1 MAKIYLK
8 ASLLVIW
15 LGSGISEDME
25 HYQAASRISD
35 EIIRY
40 KKLFG
45 DEEGDL
51 RRLGTGSTMCH
62 LKQQIALPPQVLSS
76 RCCSTHTLRAPGLDE
91 NIFWELLG
99 GES

>member
-25 HYQAASRISD
+25 HYQAASRIFD

-40 KKLFG
+40 
-45 DEEGDL
+45 
-51 RRLGTGSTMCH
+51 R
-62 LKQQIALPPQVLSS
+62 
-76 RCCSTHTLRAPGLDE
+76 
-91 NIFWELLG
+91 
-99 GES
+99 